1 MLCIF
6 RFVVSLVNGACNSP
20 WVPYESNCYLLY
32 NVSSVSPGHTWND
45 SRLICRRHGG
55 DLVKLDTDNETA
67 FISKFFQDPK
77 VKYNHYWIGK
87 E

>member
-6 RFVVSLVNGACNSP
+6 CFAVSLVNAACNST

-32 NVSSVSPGHTWND
+32 TVSPVSPGHTWND
-45 SRLICRRHGG
+45 SRLICRRYDG

-67 FISKFFQDPK
+67 FITSFFQDPK

-87 E
+87 K

>member
-20 WVPYESNCYLLY
+20 WVRYESNCYLLY

-45 SRLICRRHGG
+45 SRLICRRYGG
-55 DLVKLDTDNETA
+55 DLVKLDTEMKLLLKLLMKQLLLVN
-67 FISKFFQDPK
+67 FFK
-77 VKYNHYWIGK
+77 IRK
-87 E
+87 